1 VTSLLDWSDT
11 GLRDSDLQPGEM
23 RAVVIDG
30 VDVAVARTESGAY
43 AAFDQWCSHEECPL
57 ADGDLEGDRVLC
69 YCHSSE
75 FDVWTGE
82 ALRGP
87 ATEPIQVFETAIV
100 DGRIHVRAPG
110 SAEPA
115 E

>member
-1 VTSLLDWSDT
+1 MQAVSVSGLD
-11 GLRDSDLQPGEM
+11 
-23 RAVVIDG
+23 I
-30 VDVAVARTESGAY
+30 AVARTAGGAL

-75 FDVWTGE
+75 FDIWTGA

-87 ATEPIQVFETAIV
+87 ATEPIAVYEVRAV
-100 DGRIHVRAPG
+100 DGEVHVAVPD
-110 SAEPA
+110 PA
-115 E
+115 

>member
-1 VTSLLDWSDT
+1 MPVWEAT
-11 GLRDSDLQPGEM
+11 GIAETTLRPGEM
-23 RAVVIDG
+23 QAVSVGGLDI
-30 VDVAVARTESGAY
+30 AVARTGDGAL

-75 FDVWTGE
+75 FDIWTGA

-87 ATEPIQVFETAIV
+87 ATEPIAVYE
-100 DGRIHVRAPG
+100 VRAADGEVHVAVPD
-110 SAEPA
+110 AT
-115 E
+115 

>member
-1 VTSLLDWSDT
+1 MCNVSKMPRWETT
-11 GLRDSDLQPGEM
+11 AIAEHALRPGEM
-23 RAVVIDG
+23 QAVAVSGLDI
-30 VDVAVARTESGAY
+30 VVARTGNGAL

-75 FDVWTGE
+75 FDIWTGA

-87 ATEPIQVFETAIV
+87 ATEPIAVYEAKALDGEVHVAIPDTA
-100 DGRIHVRAPG
+100 
-110 SAEPA
+110 
-115 E
+115 